1 MKDTYKK
8 FEHLLSEQ
16 PDDFE
21 IKHKNRKSTF
31 LIFTPH
37 GGGIEQGTSE
47 ICKQIAGDSHS
58 YYLFE
63 GKGNDC
69 KKLHITST
77 KFDEPNLHIMLSKHK
92 YAISLHGMTNEVK
105 KGVSADVY
113 LGGLNKELI
122 EIATKVLIKYGFAT
136 TNNIKR
142 PHRTLSGT
150 DENNVTNKCSSGVG
164 MQIELSDDLR
174 AKFFNGNHKYKKYR
188 DTTTEQFDNF
198 CDAINVCI
206 KEFASYMKV

>member
-8 FEHLLSEQ
+8 FTDLKSNQ
-16 PDDFE
+16 PKDFKIRME
-21 IKHKNRKSTF
+21 NRNSKF

-47 ICKQIAGDSHS
+47 ICERIAGEIYS

-63 GKGNDC
+63 GKGNKC

-77 KFDEPNLHIMLSKHK
+77 NFDEPNLHSILPKHK
-92 YAISLHGMTNEVK
+92 YAISVHGMTNKIK
-105 KGVSADVY
+105 KDVSADVY

-122 EIATKVLIKYGFAT
+122 MAT
-136 TNNIKR
+136 TKILNNQGFRTSNNITK

-150 DENNVTNKCSSGVG
+150 HKNSVTNKCSSGVG
-164 MQIELSDDLR
+164 MQIELSNHLR
-174 AKFFNGNHKYKKYR
+174 AKFFEGNHKLKKFR
-188 DTTTEQFDNF
+188 ISKTEQFDMF
-198 CDAINVCI
+198 CDAIKECI
-206 KEFASYMKV
+206 KEFT